1 MSNQQDTKKKN
12 PNVPNLRFNQD
23 PWFPISIGSLFS
35 PIRNG
40 FVGIA
45 TPFYT
50 TADKGVRYLQSTNI
64 HDGHI
69 TNDTRVFVT
78 KDFHAAHP
86 KSVLKSDDIV
96 MVQSGHSGE
105 CAVVGNEYAGCNCHA
120 LIIMSNVGA
129 SDSRFIS
136 FLLNGPVGRNKTRVL
151 LTGNT
156 VRHILASDM
165 KTVSVNAPSL
175 ETQIKIADFLEL
187 IDKRIE
193 VQNKIIEEL
202 ETFEKT
208 FWNCLLNEEGC
219 LLESIGNMFFV
230 SKEKLGSGPQI
241 PVYTASAKE
250 GLIDEERY
258 FKKKVSGNDKSNYQ
272 IVRKGDYVFSK
283 SSSRDAPFGAFIR
296 FEDEIGIV
304 SPLYWVLRP
313 KQEIDENLIRIW
325 FSSSFAAKQFQSKCQ
340 EGARN
345 HGMLN
350 ISLSDFLT
358 IKMWKSLPQPILE
371 CKRLINAKL
380 EKAKEQTKLF
390 QQEKSFLL
398 KAMFI

>member
-1 MSNQQDTKKKN
+1 MLGDIPYYGANSIQGYINQYLFDDD
-12 PNVPNLRFNQD
+12 LILLAEDGGHFDDFRS
-23 PWFPISIGSLFS
+23 FPIAQL
-35 PIRNG
+35 
-40 FVGIA
+40 
-45 TPFYT
+45 
-50 TADKGVRYLQSTNI
+50 I
-64 HDGHI
+64 HGKSWVNNHAHI
-69 TNDTRVFVT
+69 
-78 KDFHAAHP
+78 
-86 KSVLKSDDIV
+86 LKPLYGD
-96 MVQSGHSGE
+96 
-105 CAVVGNEYAGCNCHA
+105 
-120 LIIMSNVGA
+120 
-129 SDSRFIS
+129 IS
-136 FLLNGPVGRNKTRVL
+136 FLFQQLVHKDIRRFINGTSRAKLNQEDLLQIPVS
-151 LTGNT
+151 
-156 VRHILASDM
+156 LASDDEQ
-165 KTVSVNAPSL
+165 K
-175 ETQIKIADFLEL
+175 KIGHFLEL

-193 VQNKIIEEL
+193 TQNKIIEEL

-313 KQEIDENLIRIW
+313 KREIDQNLIRIW
-325 FSSSFAAKQFQSKCQ
+325 FSSSSAAKQFQSKCQ

-350 ISLSDFLT
+350 ISLSDFLA
-358 IKMWKSLPQPILE
+358 IKMWKSLPQSILE

-380 EKAKEQTKLF
+380 EKAKEQAKLF

>member
-1 MSNQQDTKKKN
+1 MIESQIRNISVSLVKK
-12 PNVPNLRFNQD
+12 VPNLRFRPFNNDWKALVVAESYEVQMCKRIFASQTSESGDVPFYKIGTIGGQADAYISYELFNQYRSRYH
-23 PWFPISIGSLFS
+23 FPNQGETLITCSGTVGRCIQYDGRPAYFQDSNIVWLHGDRS
-35 PIRNG
+35 PITSNFLFRLLSKRNWKTLNTTTISRIYSSDLLG
-40 FVGIA
+40 LRL
-45 TPFYT
+45 FY
-50 TADKGVRYLQSTNI
+50 
-64 HDGHI
+64 
-69 TNDTRVFVT
+69 
-78 KDFHAAHP
+78 P
-86 KSVLKSDDIV
+86 PIV
-96 MVQSGHSGE
+96 EEQE
-105 CAVVGNEYAGCNCHA
+105 
-120 LIIMSNVGA
+120 
-129 SDSRFIS
+129 RIS
-136 FLLNGPVGRNKTRVL
+136 
-151 LTGNT
+151 
-156 VRHILASDM
+156 
-165 KTVSVNAPSL
+165 
-175 ETQIKIADFLEL
+175 DFLSL
-187 IDKRIE
+187 LDQRIE

>member
-1 MSNQQDTKKKN
+1 MDCKE
-12 PNVPNLRFNQD
+12 
-23 PWFPISIGSLFS
+23 I
-35 PIRNG
+35 
-40 FVGIA
+40 
-45 TPFYT
+45 PFY
-50 TADKGVRYLQSTNI
+50 KV
-64 HDGHI
+64 
-69 TNDTRVFVT
+69 
-78 KDFHAAHP
+78 
-86 KSVLKSDDIV
+86 SD
-96 MVQSGHSGE
+96 MNSP
-105 CAVVGNEYAGCNCHA
+105 GNETFLFGANNYIDEQVVRKLRAKVFPKGTIVFA
-120 LIIMSNVGA
+120 KVGA
-129 SDSRFIS
+129 AL
-136 FLLNGPVGRNKTRVL
+136 LLNRKRITSQPCLIDNNMMGIILPNDSLIDGVFLYYEFLNFNIPSLSRVGAL
-151 LTGNT
+151 P
-156 VRHILASDM
+156 
-165 KTVSVNAPSL
+165 SVNASDI
-175 ETQIKIADFLEL
+175 EKIEIHFPEIAEQREISHFLSL
-187 IDKRIE
+187 IDQRIA

-283 SSSRDAPFGAFIR
+283 SSSRDAPFGVFIR
-296 FEDEIGIV
+296 FKDEIGIV

-313 KQEIDENLIRIW
+313 KREIDQNLIRIW
-325 FSSSFAAKQFQSKCQ
+325 FSSSFAAKQFKSKCQ

-350 ISLSDFLT
+350 ISLSDFLA
-358 IKMWKSLPQPILE
+358 IKMWKSLPQSILE

-380 EKAKEQTKLF
+380 EKAKEQAKLF

>member
-1 MSNQQDTKKKN
+1 MVAESYEVQMCKRIFASQTSESGD
-12 PNVPNLRFNQD
+12 VPFYKIGTIGGQADAYISYELFNQYRSRYH
-23 PWFPISIGSLFS
+23 FPNQGETLITCSGTVGRCIQYDGRPAYFQDSNIVWLHGDRS
-35 PIRNG
+35 PITSNFLFRLLSKRNWKTLNTTTISRIYSSDLLG
-40 FVGIA
+40 LRL
-45 TPFYT
+45 FY
-50 TADKGVRYLQSTNI
+50 
-64 HDGHI
+64 
-69 TNDTRVFVT
+69 
-78 KDFHAAHP
+78 P
-86 KSVLKSDDIV
+86 PIV
-96 MVQSGHSGE
+96 EEQE
-105 CAVVGNEYAGCNCHA
+105 
-120 LIIMSNVGA
+120 
-129 SDSRFIS
+129 RIS
-136 FLLNGPVGRNKTRVL
+136 
-151 LTGNT
+151 
-156 VRHILASDM
+156 
-165 KTVSVNAPSL
+165 
-175 ETQIKIADFLEL
+175 DFLSL
-187 IDKRIE
+187 LDQRIE

>member
-1 MSNQQDTKKKN
+1 MSTRASVGLASITTNPQGVTTNQGFQSVVPKRVEDSEFLYYVISNQNTQRELKTKANGSTFPEISNSKVSSIIVSLPPDPKE
-12 PNVPNLRFNQD
+12 RFE
-23 PWFPISIGSLFS
+23 I
-35 PIRNG
+35 
-40 FVGIA
+40 
-45 TPFYT
+45 
-50 TADKGVRYLQSTNI
+50 
-64 HDGHI
+64 
-69 TNDTRVFVT
+69 
-78 KDFHAAHP
+78 
-86 KSVLKSDDIV
+86 
-96 MVQSGHSGE
+96 
-105 CAVVGNEYAGCNCHA
+105 
-120 LIIMSNVGA
+120 
-129 SDSRFIS
+129 SRF
-136 FLLNGPVGRNKTRVL
+136 
-151 LTGNT
+151 
-156 VRHILASDM
+156 LA
-165 KTVSVNAPSL
+165 T
-175 ETQIKIADFLEL
+175 
-187 IDKRIE
+187 IDERIRL
-193 VQNKIIEEL
+193 QNKIIEEL